1 MTSWRPGNYRVANP
15 QSGPIYPIGFC
26 PLSAPPVIS
35 IWFLPYL
42 SVYFISSPI
51 FPILASAASLF
62 YMTLPTFFLL
72 FTHRRAIIFHPVFT
86 SPYVSLL
93 HPSCLL
99 PSFLFLFLSCLFL
112 LSWLCIYVTFIII
125 LYYRMR
131 VCIILVIN

>member
-1 MTSWRPGNYRVANP
+1 MATWELQGC
-15 QSGPIYPIGFC
+15 QSPKR
-26 PLSAPPVIS
+26 SN
-35 IWFLPYL
+35 LPYRLL
-42 SVYFISSPI
+42 SSVSSSCHQHLVPPSFI
-51 FPILASAASLF
+51 SLF
-62 YMTLPTFFLL
+62 YLLTDISYISFRCVFFLYDSSNVFLL
-72 FTHRRAIIFHPVFT
+72 FTHRRAIICHPVFT